1 MEYVAAARTD
11 VGRKRQG
18 NEDSFCIEPEL
29 GLYVVADGMGGHAAG
44 EVASRLAV
52 DTIREWMAK
61 YLGGADV
68 ALVGSPVATCSR
80 EANCLLSSIRLA
92 NRVIY
97 GAAQGRREY
106 AGMGTTLVS
115 VLAVD
120 DHVALAHVGD
130 SRIYRIREDQIA
142 QLSRDHSLVQQ
153 QVEHGIIS
161 PEEAHASQYRHLI
174 TRALGLK
181 ESVEVDLEEVAARPG
196 DVLLLCSDGLSDLL
210 EDEEMLAIA
219 REHTGDLEKACQ
231 SLVDR
236 ANYKGGDDNIT
247 ALLVQAREGRAGR
260 TRPPG
265 GGTGVLGRL
274 KEMLGRSAERRAPR
288 RSICQLVDWSI
299 GGGGVARM

>member
-18 NEDSFCIEPEL
+18 NEDSYCIEQEL

-61 YLGGADV
+61 YLGGAAV

-97 GAAQGRREY
+97 AAAQGRREY

-120 DHVALAHVGD
+120 GHVALAHVGD

-181 ESVEVDLEEVAARPG
+181 ESVEVDLVEQPALPG

-247 ALLVQAREGRAGR
+247 ALLVQARSGYGSRRQSQGM
-260 TRPPG
+260 
-265 GGTGVLGRL
+265 LGRL
-274 KEMLGRSAERRAPR
+274 KEMFGR
-288 RSICQLVDWSI
+288 
-299 GGGGVARM
+299 